1 MPLLLDTARC
11 GAAVELRGANCMTIG
26 LVNNMPDAACE
37 ATERQFLDLLRG
49 ATSNAVVHLKLFSIA
64 DVPRA
69 DHVRRELAARYRDIS
84 ELWDTRLDGLIVT
97 GTEPRAANLKDEP
110 YWATLAKLVDWA
122 RQNTVSAIWSCLAAH
137 AAVLHAEGIARRPLQ
152 EKKFGVFD
160 CEIASIHPLTT
171 GMKPRLR
178 VPHSRYNDLPQRAL
192 AAGGYRLLT
201 RSTAA
206 GADAFVREEQGG
218 SLFVFFQG
226 HPEYETD
233 TLARE
238 YRRDV
243 GCFLRGKQQHY
254 PAAPEGYFNDAA
266 TALVNDF
273 RARAVGD
280 RRASL
285 MDDFPF
291 AALEPALENT
301 WRRSAIDVYEN
312 WIVYLKDRK
321 AERRTAM
328 VPARRSRRDA
338 RRIGGVLPAP
348 DRRSTG

>member
-1 MPLLLDTARC
+1 MPLLLDTARS

-192 AAGGYRLLT
+192 AAGGYRLIT

-321 AERRTAM
+321 AEQRTAM

-338 RRIGGVLPAP
+338 RRIGGVLPAA

>member
-1 MPLLLDTARC
+1 MPLLLDTARS

-178 VPHSRYNDLPQRAL
+178 VPHSRYNDLPERAL

-243 GCFLRGKQQHY
+243 GRFLRGKQQHY

-338 RRIGGVLPAP
+338 RRIGGVLPAA

>member
-1 MPLLLDTARC
+1 MPLLLDTARS
-11 GAAVELRGANCMTIG
+11 GAAVELRGANYMTIG

-37 ATERQFLDLLRG
+37 TTERQFLDLLRG

-122 RQNTVSAIWSCLAAH
+122 RQNTVSTIWSCLAAH

-178 VPHSRYNDLPQRAL
+178 VPHSRYNDLPERAL

-321 AERRTAM
+321 AEQRTAM

>member
-1 MPLLLDTARC
+1 MPLLLDTARS
-11 GAAVELRGANCMTIG
+11 GAAVELRGTNCMTIG

-37 ATERQFLDLLRG
+37 ATERQFLDLIRA

-69 DHVRRELAARYRDIS
+69 DPVRRELAERYRDVA

-97 GTEPRAANLKDEP
+97 GTEPRAAKLEDEP
-110 YWATLAKLVDWA
+110 YWATLTKLADWA
-122 RQNTVSAIWSCLAAH
+122 RHNTVSAIWSCLAAH
-137 AAVLHAEGIARRPLQ
+137 AAVLHADGIARRPLS

-160 CEIASIHPLTT
+160 CDVVAPHPLMT

-178 VPHSRYNDLPQRAL
+178 VPHSRYNDLPEGAL

-201 RSTAA
+201 RSAAA
-206 GADAFVREEQGG
+206 GADAFVREERGG

-233 TLARE
+233 TLLRE

-243 GCFLRGKQQHY
+243 GRFLRGEREHY
-254 PAAPEGYFNDAA
+254 PAPPEGCFNDAA
-266 TALVNDF
+266 TALVNGF
-273 RARAVGD
+273 RTRAASGRD
-280 RRASL
+280 ASL
-285 MDDFPF
+285 IADFPF

-301 WRRSAIDVYEN
+301 WRRSASGVYEN

-321 AERRTAM
+321 AQRRTSM
-328 VPARRSRRDA
+328 VPAPRSRRGA
-338 RRIGGVLPAP
+338 RRIGGMRPAA
-348 DRRSTG
+348 DRWSAG

>member
-1 MPLLLDTARC
+1 MPLLLDTARS
-11 GAAVELRGANCMTIG
+11 GAAVELRGVNCMTIG

-69 DHVRRELAARYRDIS
+69 DHVRQELAARYRDIS

-122 RQNTVSAIWSCLAAH
+122 RQNTVSTIWSCLATH
-137 AAVLHAEGIARRPLQ
+137 AAVLHADGIARRPLQ

-160 CEIASIHPLTT
+160 CEIASAHPLTT
-171 GMKPRLR
+171 GMKPRLS
-178 VPHSRYNDLPQRAL
+178 VPHSRYNDLPERAL
-192 AAGGYRLLT
+192 AAAGYRLLT

-206 GADAFVREEQGG
+206 SADAFVREEQGG

-243 GCFLRGKQQHY
+243 GRFLRGERENY

-266 TALVNDF
+266 PALVNDF

-285 MDDFPF
+285 MADFPF
-291 AALEPALENT
+291 AALELALENT
-301 WRRSAIDVYEN
+301 WRRSAIDIYEN

-328 VPARRSRRDA
+328 VPARGSRRDA
-338 RRIGGVLPAP
+338 RRIGGLLPAA